1 MQVQVLSL
9 TPYIYIIAGYV
20 RGQTIRLI
28 TWETEVRILHPQP
41 FYSPIAQLVE
51 RSAVNGN
58 VGGSEPSWGAITKK
72 HMKKIILSLIL
83 LTCLSANA
91 VTVYAYNITKQYPIV
106 DSEIDTIRPIAS
118 ITKLMT
124 ALVLIES
131 GVPLNEKVPYKG
143 LFYTK
148 NNFTR
153 EELLNLMLVKSD
165 NRAAEALAESMGGKL
180 WTVYQMNKRAIA
192 LEMYNT
198 KFDDVSGLS
207 AKNTSTARDLVI
219 MLTDAYK
226 HDKIREISALSRYD
240 LKVVDKKNK
249 EKHIP
254 VNNTN
259 VKLMNKFDIIEVS
272 KTGTTNAA
280 GKCLVMIVHKNEQQY
295 AIVILGGTTRADVDN
310 LAKNIMERVI

>member
-1 MQVQVLSL
+1 M
-9 TPYIYIIAGYV
+9 
-20 RGQTIRLI
+20 
-28 TWETEVRILHPQP
+28 
-41 FYSPIAQLVE
+41 F
-51 RSAVNGN
+51 
-58 VGGSEPSWGAITKK
+58 
-72 HMKKIILSLIL
+72 M
-83 LTCLSANA
+83 CLSASA
-91 VTVYAYNITKQYPIV
+91 ITVYTYNITKQYPIV
-106 DSEIDTIRPIAS
+106 DSEIYTVRPIAS

-124 ALVLIES
+124 AIVLLES
-131 GVPLNEKVPYKG
+131 DVDLSEKVPYKG

-165 NRAAEALAESMGGKL
+165 NRAADALAESMGGKL

-192 LEMYNT
+192 LGMYDT

-207 AKNTSTARDLVI
+207 AKNISTAKDLVI

-249 EKHIP
+249 ENHIP

-280 GKCLVMIVHKNEQQY
+280 GKCLVMLVHKNGEQY

>member
-1 MQVQVLSL
+1 M
-9 TPYIYIIAGYV
+9 
-20 RGQTIRLI
+20 
-28 TWETEVRILHPQP
+28 
-41 FYSPIAQLVE
+41 LVCL
-51 RSAVNGN
+51 N
-58 VGGSEPSWGAITKK
+58 VD
-72 HMKKIILSLIL
+72 
-83 LTCLSANA
+83 A
-91 VTVYAYNITKQYPIV
+91 VTVYAYNITKQHPIV
-106 DSEIDTIRPIAS
+106 DSEIDKIRPIAS

-124 ALVLIES
+124 ALVIIES
-131 GVPLNEKVPYKG
+131 GVPLNEKVSYKG

-192 LEMYNT
+192 LGMYNT
-198 KFDDVSGLS
+198 KFDDTSGLS
-207 AKNTSTARDLVI
+207 AKNISTAKDLVI

-249 EKHIP
+249 EKQIP

-280 GKCLVMIVHKNEQQY
+280 GKCLVMIVHKNGDQY

-310 LAKNIMERVI
+310 LAKNIMEKVI

>member
-1 MQVQVLSL
+1 
-9 TPYIYIIAGYV
+9 
-20 RGQTIRLI
+20 
-28 TWETEVRILHPQP
+28 
-41 FYSPIAQLVE
+41 
-51 RSAVNGN
+51 
-58 VGGSEPSWGAITKK
+58 
-72 HMKKIILSLIL
+72 MKKIITL
-83 LTCLSANA
+83 LLMLVCLNVSA
-91 VTVYAYNITKQYPIV
+91 VTVYAYNITKQHPIV
-106 DSEIDTIRPIAS
+106 DSEIDKIRPIAS

-124 ALVLIES
+124 ALVIIES

-198 KFDDVSGLS
+198 KFDDTSGLS
-207 AKNTSTARDLVI
+207 ARNTSTARDLVVL
-219 MLTDAYK
+219 LTDAYR

-240 LKVVDKKNK
+240 LTVVDKKNK
-249 EKHIP
+249 EKHIS

-280 GKCLVMIVHKNEQQY
+280 GKCLVMIVHKNGEQY
-295 AIVILGGTTRADVDN
+295 AIVILGGTIRADVDN
-310 LAKNIMERVI
+310 LAKNIIEKAI

>member
-1 MQVQVLSL
+1 M
-9 TPYIYIIAGYV
+9 
-20 RGQTIRLI
+20 
-28 TWETEVRILHPQP
+28 
-41 FYSPIAQLVE
+41 F
-51 RSAVNGN
+51 
-58 VGGSEPSWGAITKK
+58 
-72 HMKKIILSLIL
+72 
-83 LTCLSANA
+83 TCLNVNA
-91 VTVYAYNITKQYPIV
+91 VTVYAYNITKQHPIV

-180 WTVYQMNKRAIA
+180 WTVYRMNKRAIA
-192 LEMYNT
+192 LEMYDT

-207 AKNTSTARDLVI
+207 AKNTSTAKDLVI

-249 EKHIP
+249 EKHIQ

-280 GKCLVMIVHKNEQQY
+280 GKCLVMIVHKNGEQY

-310 LAKNIMERVI
+310 LAKNIMEKII

>member
-1 MQVQVLSL
+1 MQVRFLSL

-41 FYSPIAQLVE
+41 FSFQSSTAVVQLTVNQLV
-51 RSAVNGN
+51 
-58 VGGSEPSWGAITKK
+58 VGSIPASGAITKK
-72 HMKKIILSLIL
+72 NMKKIILSLL
-83 LTCLSANA
+83 MFTCLSANA
-91 VTVYAYNITKQYPIV
+91 ITVYTYNITKQYPIV
-106 DSEIDTIRPIAS
+106 DAEIYTVRPIAS

-124 ALVLIES
+124 ALVLLES
-131 GVPLNEKVPYKG
+131 GIDLKEKVPYKG
-143 LFYTK
+143 MFYSHNK
-148 NNFTR
+148 FTR

-180 WTVYQMNKRAIA
+180 WTVYQMNKRAIM
-192 LEMYNT
+192 LQMYDT

-207 AKNTSTARDLVI
+207 AKNTSTAKDLVI

-249 EKHIP
+249 EKSIP

-280 GKCLVMIVHKNEQQY
+280 GKCLVMIVHKNGEQY

-310 LAKNIMERVI
+310 LAKNIMEKII

>member
-1 MQVQVLSL
+1 
-9 TPYIYIIAGYV
+9 
-20 RGQTIRLI
+20 
-28 TWETEVRILHPQP
+28 
-41 FYSPIAQLVE
+41 
-51 RSAVNGN
+51 
-58 VGGSEPSWGAITKK
+58 
-72 HMKKIILSLIL
+72 MKKIIATIL
-83 LTCLSANA
+83 MMFSMSANA
-91 VTVYAYNITKQYPIV
+91 ITFYAYNITQHQPIV

-131 GVPLNEKVPYKG
+131 GVSLNEKVPYKG
-143 LFYTK
+143 MFYSHK
-148 NNFTR
+148 KFTR

-198 KFDDVSGLS
+198 KFDDTSGLS

-219 MLTDAYK
+219 LLTDAYR

-249 EKHIP
+249 EKQIP

-280 GKCLVMIVHKNEQQY
+280 GKCLVMLVHKNGDQY

-310 LAKNIMERVI
+310 LAKNIMERII

>member
-1 MQVQVLSL
+1 
-9 TPYIYIIAGYV
+9 
-20 RGQTIRLI
+20 
-28 TWETEVRILHPQP
+28 
-41 FYSPIAQLVE
+41 
-51 RSAVNGN
+51 
-58 VGGSEPSWGAITKK
+58 
-72 HMKKIILSLIL
+72 MKKIILSLIL
-83 LTCLSANA
+83 FMCLSANA
-91 VTVYAYNITKQYPIV
+91 GAITVYTYNITKQYPIV
-106 DSEIDTIRPIAS
+106 DAEIDKMRPIAS

-124 ALVLIES
+124 ALVLLES
-131 GVPLNEKVPYKG
+131 GVSLDEKVPYKG
-143 LFYTK
+143 MFYSHK
-148 NNFTR
+148 KFTR

-198 KFDDVSGLS
+198 KFDDTSGLS
-207 AKNTSTARDLVI
+207 AKNISTARDLVI

-249 EKHIP
+249 EKQIP

-280 GKCLVMIVHKNEQQY
+280 GKCLVMIVHKNGEQY

-310 LAKNIMERVI
+310 LAKNIMERII

>member
-1 MQVQVLSL
+1 MKSIFLS
-9 TPYIYIIAGYV
+9 
-20 RGQTIRLI
+20 
-28 TWETEVRILHPQP
+28 ILM
-41 FYSPIAQLVE
+41 F
-51 RSAVNGN
+51 
-58 VGGSEPSWGAITKK
+58 
-72 HMKKIILSLIL
+72 M
-83 LTCLSANA
+83 CLSANA
-91 VTVYAYNITKQYPIV
+91 ITVYAYNITKQYSIV
-106 DSEIDTIRPIAS
+106 DSDIDTVRPIAS

-131 GVPLNEKVPYKG
+131 GVSLNEKVPYKG
-143 LFYTK
+143 MFYSHNK
-148 NNFTR
+148 FTR

-198 KFDDVSGLS
+198 KFDDTSGLS
-207 AKNTSTARDLVI
+207 AKNTSTAKDLVI
-219 MLTDAYK
+219 LLTDAYK
-226 HDKIREISALSRYD
+226 HDKIRDISALSRYD

-249 EKHIP
+249 EKQVH

-259 VKLMNKFDIIEVS
+259 VRLMSKYDIIEVS

-280 GKCLVMIVHKNEQQY
+280 GKCLVMLVHKNGQQY

-310 LAKNIMERVI
+310 LAKNIMEKII

>member
-1 MQVQVLSL
+1 
-9 TPYIYIIAGYV
+9 
-20 RGQTIRLI
+20 
-28 TWETEVRILHPQP
+28 
-41 FYSPIAQLVE
+41 
-51 RSAVNGN
+51 
-58 VGGSEPSWGAITKK
+58 
-72 HMKKIILSLIL
+72 MKKIIPL
-83 LTCLSANA
+83 LLMFVCLNVNA
-91 VTVYAYNITKQYPIV
+91 ITVYAYNITKQHPIV

-124 ALVLIES
+124 ALVLVES
-131 GVPLNEKVPYKG
+131 GVPLDEKVPYKG
-143 LFYTK
+143 MFYSHK
-148 NNFTR
+148 KFTR

-198 KFDDVSGLS
+198 KFDDTSGLS

-249 EKHIP
+249 EKQIP

-280 GKCLVMIVHKNEQQY
+280 GKCLVMLVHKNGDQY

-310 LAKNIMERVI
+310 LAKNIMERII